1 MKRNGMILS
10 GVGVATVGAAA
21 TYLLKDKT
29 RRDKLSQSVKDVS
42 TKCVSFFSKENTEEA
57 NDSNNNANL
66 TSTENNTNPSKEDFP
81 IEKAGNPDPH
91 DIEDN
96 KMVDEGSQYAVQYHD
111 EKKDDSK

>member
-1 MKRNGMILS
+1 MKRNGLILS
-10 GVGVATVGAAA
+10 GVGVATVSAAA

-29 RRDKLSQSVKDVS
+29 KRDKIGQSVKDVYA
-42 TKCVSFFSKENTEEA
+42 KCVSMFSKENIEEA
-57 NDSNNNANL
+57 KEGNSKAAL
-66 TSTENNTNPSKEDFP
+66 TSTENDTNPSKEAFP

-111 EKKDDSK
+111 DKKDESK